1 MKTLIVSAALA
12 ASCALAQDAPA
23 PATPAPAPAAP
34 AQGLTPAVI
43 EQGTAA
49 QKKLFDAMTSL
60 RDSLSGI
67 TDKASADAAAPKVA
81 ESCAAFLS
89 AVEEGEDLCRQNP
102 ALGTYLEEN
111 LPMDEAAMA
120 QLAESSLGNLLKIVL
135 SGAYESEALM
145 QASTP
150 LLQFLFD
157 GAAADE
163 QDEDVDNDVDE
174 DDGSVF
180 DEDAGDI
187 E

>member
-23 PATPAPAPAAP
+23 PAPAAPAAP
-34 AQGLTPAVI
+34 AEGLTPAVI

-60 RDSLSGI
+60 RDSLAGV
-67 TDKASADAAAPKVA
+67 TDKATADAAAPKVA

-89 AVEEGEDLCRQNP
+89 AVEEGEVLCRENP
-102 ALGTYLEEN
+102 ALGTYLEEH
-111 LPMDEAAMA
+111 LPMDEAALA
-120 QLAESSLGNLLKIVL
+120 ELAESSLGSLLKIVL
-135 SGAYESEALM
+135 SGAFESEDLM
-145 QASTP
+145 QAATP
-150 LLQFLFD
+150 LLQFLLN
-157 GAAADE
+157 GAAVEE

-180 DEDAGDI
+180 DEDVSDI